1 MRGIYS
7 LPLSQRP
14 NAIHLPNSQPGHSP
28 SRGNWGGI
36 LRFAILWPVIFLFLG
51 CSAETKVNS
60 QDQTAVPVTVGSVT
74 RETVPV
80 EIKTIGNVEA
90 YSAVSIKAL
99 VGGELVK
106 VNFREGQDVQRGE
119 LLMVIDPRPLEAA
132 LKQAEANLARDMA
145 QVQQAEANLARDL
158 AQVKQAEA
166 NLARD
171 MAQAKYAEE
180 DAKRYAFLVE
190 KNYVAKQQYDQLLA
204 NSQAL
209 AATVQADRAAIENAQ
224 ATLQADKAARENAQA
239 AVRASREAVENAR
252 LQLEYCYIR
261 SPLNG
266 RTGNLF
272 LKQGNIIKAN
282 DIPIVTINQ
291 INPIYVTFSV
301 PEQYLPEIKKYMAG
315 GTLKVTAVIPNDER
329 NPEEGL
335 LSFVDN
341 TVDTATGTI
350 RLKGTFENRSRRLWP
365 GQFVNVAL
373 TLTLQP
379 NVILVPSQAVQTGQQ
394 GQYVFVVKP
403 DHSVELRPVI
413 VGRSLNQETVIVRG
427 LTAGETVVTDG
438 QLRLVPGVKVEIRKE
453 PAGTPQK
460 S

>member
-1 MRGIYS
+1 MK
-7 LPLSQRP
+7 
-14 NAIHLPNSQPGHSP
+14 
-28 SRGNWGGI
+28 
-36 LRFAILWPVIFLFLG
+36 FAYLWPVMFLFLG
-51 CSAETKVNS
+51 CSAETKMNS
-60 QDQTAVPVTVGSVT
+60 PQHTAVPVTTGSVT
-74 RETVPV
+74 RKTVPV
-80 EIKTIGNVEA
+80 EIKAIGNVEA

-106 VNFREGQDVQRGE
+106 VNFREGQDVQKGE

-132 LKQAEANLARDMA
+132 LKQAEANLARDLA
-145 QVQQAEANLARDL
+145 QVKQVDANLARDL

-171 MAQAKYAEE
+171 LAQAKYAEE

-204 NSQAL
+204 NAQAL

-224 ATLQADKAARENAQA
+224 AAVQADRAARENAQA

-282 DIPIVTINQ
+282 DVPIVTINQ
-291 INPIYVTFSV
+291 INPIYVNFSV
-301 PEQYLPEIKKYMAG
+301 PEQYLPEIKKYMAAG
-315 GTLKVTAVIPNDER
+315 PLKVTAAIPSDEKI
-329 NPEEGL
+329 PEEGV

-350 RLKGTFENRSRRLWP
+350 RLKGTFENKNRRLWP

-373 TLTLQP
+373 TLTLEP
-379 NVILVPSQAVQTGQQ
+379 NAILVPSRAVQTGQE
-394 GQYVFVVKP
+394 GQYVFVVKA
-403 DHSVELRPVI
+403 DHTVEMRLVI
-413 VGRSLNQETVIVRG
+413 VGRSLNQETVIVGG
-427 LTAGETVVTDG
+427 LTGGETVVTDG
-438 QLRLVPGVKVEIRKE
+438 QLRLFPGAKVEIKKT
-453 PAGTPQK
+453 PAGAPQK